1 MTDDAMTP
9 EERAEHQSKMHEGL
23 ASILRLM
30 PVSTEV
36 GAVSLL
42 DMGLRALCVMR
53 DDGDLPE
60 AEAQGMRAALVA
72 VFQAAHPR
80 LDIALN
86 VDLSILNGVIAKVL
100 SAPKVDAEL
109 VLLAKGALR
118 EFRDRGL
125 RTIH

>member
-1 MTDDAMTP
+1 MTP
-9 EERAEHQSKMHEGL
+9 AERTEHQNKMHEGL
-23 ASILRLM
+23 ASILRLL
-30 PVSTEV
+30 PLSTEV

-53 DDGDLPE
+53 DDGDLAE

-72 VFQAAHPR
+72 AFQAAHPR
-80 LDIALN
+80 LDTALSG
-86 VDLSILNGVIAKVL
+86 DLSILNEVIAKVL
-100 SAPKVDAEL
+100 SAPQTDAEL
-109 VLLAKGALR
+109 VQLAKGALR